1 MVNNFIL
8 KLKDQRK
15 KDEEFFLIKT
25 DNIIGEYYMKKM
37 VEKKNGRKRRELN
50 MNEQKSIRISGCT
63 CNNNNKYWYCMN
75 ENSDHKVAYTVI

>member
-1 MVNNFIL
+1 
-8 KLKDQRK
+8 
-15 KDEEFFLIKT
+15 
-25 DNIIGEYYMKKM
+25 M

>member
-1 MVNNFIL
+1 MTLFLFYSSSGIPICEKIDPKTVNNQYFFISVLNMVNNFIL

-37 VEKKNGRKRRELN
+37 VEKKMEEKEGN
-50 MNEQKSIRISGCT
+50 
-63 CNNNNKYWYCMN
+63 
-75 ENSDHKVAYTVI
+75 